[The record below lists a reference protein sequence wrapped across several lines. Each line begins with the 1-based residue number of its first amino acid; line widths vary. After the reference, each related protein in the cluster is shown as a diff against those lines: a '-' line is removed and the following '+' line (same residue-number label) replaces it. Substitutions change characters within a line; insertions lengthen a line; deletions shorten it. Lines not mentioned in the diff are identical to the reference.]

1 MKYSKLFPV
10 ACIGLSLLAA
20 SCIDYTDN
28 VNPNEVTEDEMK
40 ADNLKTGAFF
50 QQMQTRVIL
59 VALGG
64 KLSSDYQI
72 SRNLSHDLFSGYA
85 GSTLGNLQ
93 THQQYIW
100 QDGWIN
106 STFNEAFTGIMS
118 PWKSVNEIAI
128 AQDRPEIAAV
138 ANIVKVAGMHPV
150 ADTFGPIPYIGYGS
164 TNAYDS
170 LEDIYKKFFE
180 ELDEAIDVLSPY
192 AAAGGNLLSDYDLVY
207 GGNATNWVKFANTL
221 RLRLALR
228 VVYAD
233 AALAQAEANKSFACP
248 QGFIE
253 SKAERAEL
261 NTSLANYE
269 NPLYIIDYEF
279 NKGDT
284 RVGASIV
291 EIMNQFGDPRRA
303 SYFTALGDGTY
314 EGVPLGITGN
324 LTRYQEECSHFK
336 LDKYGSPVVWMT
348 AAESYFLRAEAALRG
363 WNAGGDAKTFYENGV
378 RTSCEENGVGTAAD
392 DYLASKATLE
402 RYSDPIS
409 GYSYT
414 FKSNATPAWDD
425 AANFEGK
432 LERIATQRWIATF
445 PNGAEGWSIVRR
457 TGYPDLINVITN
469 GSNNTVNSDLGP
481 RRLPFCLQEK
491 QNNAEGVALGVK
503 ALGGADN
510 AGTRIW
516 WDKKAL

>member
-1 MKYSKLFPV
+1 MKYSKIFPV
-10 ACIGLSLLAA
+10 TCIGLSLLAS
-20 SCIDYTDN
+20 SCIDYNDN
-28 VNPNEVTEDEMK
+28 VNPNEATEQDMK
-40 ADNLKTGAFF
+40 QDNLKTGAFF

-100 QDGWIN
+100 QDSWLN
-106 STFNEAFTGIMS
+106 STFNEAYTGIMS
-118 PWKSVNEIAI
+118 PWKSVYEIAI
-128 AQDRPEIAAV
+128 DQDRPEIAAV
-138 ANIVKVAGMHPV
+138 ANVVKVAGMHPV
-150 ADTFGPIPYIGYGS
+150 ADSFGPIPYINYGS
-164 TNAYDS
+164 SNSYDS
-170 LEDIYKKFFE
+170 LEDVYKKFFR

-192 AAAGGNLLSDYDLVY
+192 AASGGNLLSDYDIVY

-233 AALAQAEANKSFACP
+233 AALARQEAEKCFACP

-261 NTSLANYE
+261 NTAYMSYE
-269 NPLYIIDYEF
+269 NPLYVIDYEF
-279 NKGDT
+279 NQGDT
-284 RVGASIV
+284 RAGASIV
-291 EIMNQFGDPRRA
+291 EIMKQWNDPRCSA
-303 SYFTALGDGTY
+303 YFNAVDGGSYQ
-314 EGVPLGITGN
+314 GVPLGITGN
-324 LTRYQEECSHFK
+324 LTRYQTECSHFK
-336 LDKYGSPVVWMT
+336 LDKYNSPVVWMS

-363 WNAGGDAKTFYENGV
+363 WGGGDAKSLYEDGV
-378 RTSCEENGVGTAAD
+378 RVSCEENGVATAAD
-392 DYLASKATLE
+392 SYLASTTTLG

-409 GYSYT
+409 GFSYS
-414 FKSNATPAWDD
+414 FNSNATPAWND
-425 AANFEGK
+425 AAGFEDK
-432 LERIATQRWIATF
+432 LERIATQLWIATF

-457 TGYPDLINVITN
+457 TGYPDLINTMTN
-469 GSNNTVNSDLGP
+469 GSNNTINSDLGP

-491 QNNAEGVALGVK
+491 QNNAEGVAAGQK

-510 AGTRIW
+510 GGTRLW
-516 WDKKAL
+516 WDKKPL